1 MSEEI
6 WKPIP
11 GFNDWYEASS
21 LGRIRSKPRVIHQ
34 SNGNK
39 QHRKGAILKPGT
51 NKGYKMVVLCADGKR
66 KTVTVHSLIAL
77 AFLGPR
83 EPGIHVRHKD
93 GTRDNNK
100 VSNLEYGTRSENTL
114 DSVEHGTHNRA
125 RVTHCPRGHAYVDG
139 NMCLGKLK
147 RGTRRCRSCN
157 NAWAYLKSKDML
169 NESNL
174 KEYSDQYYIGFGFQ
188 LSTSWEAKMTTA
200 Q

>member
-1 MSEEI
+1 MDNEI

-51 NKGYKMVVLCADGKR
+51 ARGYKMVVLCADGKR
-66 KTVTVHSLIAL
+66 KSVTVHSVVAL

-83 EPGIHVRHKD
+83 EPGIQVRHKD

-100 VSNLEYGTRSENTL
+100 VSNLEYGTRSENTK
-114 DSVEHGTHNRA
+114 DSVNHGTHNMA
-125 RVTHCPRGHAYVDG
+125 RVKHCPRGHLYEGANLRISKIG
-139 NMCLGKLK
+139 
-147 RGTRRCRSCN
+147 RASCR
-157 NAWAYLKSKDML
+157 
-169 NESNL
+169 ERV
-174 KEYSDQYYIGFGFQ
+174 
-188 LSTSWEAKMTTA
+188 
-200 Q
+200 

>member
-1 MSEEI
+1 MDNEI

-66 KTVTVHSLIAL
+66 KTVTVHSVVAL

-93 GTRDNNK
+93 GTR
-100 VSNLEYGTRSENTL
+100 SENTL
-114 DSVEHGTHNRA
+114 DSVEHGTHNQA
-125 RVTHCPRGHAYVDG
+125 RVTHCPRGHAYVEG

-147 RGTRRCRSCN
+147 RGTRVCRSCN

-188 LSTSWEAKMTTA
+188 LSTSWAQWMTTA
-200 Q
+200 P

>member
-1 MSEEI
+1 MDNEI

-66 KTVTVHSLIAL
+66 KSVTVHSLVAL

-83 EPGIHVRHKD
+83 GSGIQVRHKD

-100 VSNLEYGTRSENTL
+100 VSNLEYGTRSENTK
-114 DSVEHGTHNRA
+114 DSVEHGTHNMA
-125 RVTHCPRGHAYVDG
+125 RVKHCPRGHLYEGANLSV
-139 NMCLGKLK
+139 GKNK
-147 RGTRRCRSCN
+147 VGERRRCRSCE
-157 NAWAYLKSKDML
+157 NAWSYLSRKGMDVAKNIQQCADS
-169 NESNL
+169 
-174 KEYSDQYYIGFGFQ
+174 YYLRYMG
-188 LSTSWEAKMTTA
+188 EAA
-200 Q
+200 VA

>member
-1 MSEEI
+1 MDNEI

-66 KTVTVHSLIAL
+66 KSVTVHSVVAL

-83 EPGIHVRHKD
+83 GPGIQVRHKD

-100 VSNLEYGTRSENTL
+100 VSNLEYGTRSENTK
-114 DSVEHGTHNRA
+114 DSVEHGTHNMA
-125 RVTHCPRGHAYVDG
+125 RVKHCPRGHLYEGANLSV
-139 NMCLGKLK
+139 GKNK
-147 RGTRRCRSCN
+147 GGERRRCRSCE
-157 NAWAYLKSKDML
+157 NAWSYLSRKGMDVSKNIQQCAD
-169 NESNL
+169 S
-174 KEYSDQYYIGFGFQ
+174 YYLRYMG
-188 LSTSWEAKMTTA
+188 EAVA
-200 Q
+200 A

>member
-1 MSEEI
+1 MDNEI

-21 LGRIRSKPRVIHQ
+21 LGRIRGKPRVIHQ

-66 KTVTVHSLIAL
+66 KSVTVHSVVAL

-83 EPGIHVRHKD
+83 GSGIQVRHKD

-114 DSVEHGTHNRA
+114 DSVEHGTHNQA
-125 RVTHCPRGHAYVDG
+125 RVTHCPRGHLYEGANLSVGKNKDG
-139 NMCLGKLK
+139 E
-147 RGTRRCRSCN
+147 RRRCRSCE
-157 NAWAYLKSKDML
+157 NAWSYLSRKGMDVAK
-169 NESNL
+169 NIQQC
-174 KEYSDQYYIGFGFQ
+174 SDSYYLRYMG
-188 LSTSWEAKMTTA
+188 EAA
-200 Q
+200 AA

>member
-1 MSEEI
+1 MDNEI

-39 QHRKGAILKPGT
+39 QHRKGAILKPCT

-66 KTVTVHSLIAL
+66 KSVTVHSVVAL

-83 EPGIHVRHKD
+83 EPGIQVRHKD

-100 VSNLEYGTRSENTL
+100 VSNLEYGTRSENTK
-114 DSVEHGTHNRA
+114 DSVEHGTHNMA
-125 RVTHCPRGHAYVDG
+125 RVKHCPRGHLYEGA
-139 NMCLGKLK
+139 NLRIKK
-147 RGTRRCRSCN
+147 RKGGERRLCRSCE
-157 NAWAYLKSKDML
+157 NARDYLSR
-169 NESNL
+169 
-174 KEYSDQYYIGFGFQ
+174 KEMDVSENIQQCADSYYLRYMG
-188 LSTSWEAKMTTA
+188 EAA
-200 Q
+200 AA

>member
-1 MSEEI
+1 MDNEI

-51 NKGYKMVVLCADGKR
+51 AKGYKMVVLCVDGKR
-66 KTVTVHSLIAL
+66 KSVTVHSVVAL

-83 EPGIHVRHKD
+83 EPGIQVRHKD

-100 VSNLEYGTRSENTL
+100 VSNLEYGTRSENTK
-114 DSVEHGTHNRA
+114 DSVGHGTHNMA
-125 RVTHCPRGHAYVDG
+125 RVKRCPRGHLYEGANLKVS
-139 NMCLGKLK
+139 KLK
-147 RGTRRCRSCN
+147 DGDRRTCRSCT
-157 NAWAYLKSKDML
+157 NAQSYLRSKEMDV
-169 NESNL
+169 SKNL
-174 KEYSDQYYIGFGFQ
+174 QQCADSYYIKYMG
-188 LSTSWEAKMTTA
+188 EAA
-200 Q
+200 AA